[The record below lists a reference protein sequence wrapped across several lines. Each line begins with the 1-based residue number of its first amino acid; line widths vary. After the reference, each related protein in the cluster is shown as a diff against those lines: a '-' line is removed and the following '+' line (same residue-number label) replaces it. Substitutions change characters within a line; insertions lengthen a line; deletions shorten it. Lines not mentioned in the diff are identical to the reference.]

1 MNPFF
6 FGTSAEPL
14 FGVFH
19 PPKASTAKGAVV
31 LLCCPVGQEY
41 MRSHRAF
48 RQMALLLSRAGFPVM
63 RFDYFGTG
71 DSAGDTDQVSLER
84 CRLDVETAVEELRDM
99 TGVTPVALVGLRM
112 GANIAASAAPRLT
125 GVSHVVLWDPI
136 TDGVHHVIELV
147 NQSGLPEGT
156 VRNADDVS
164 RLAGT
169 VGTLGFPLTP
179 RLRREIADLDLAAMQ
194 TAPGSAYF
202 VVSSSPGEEDE
213 SRHALDSFCA
223 RVPNARLSSIPSEG
237 NWNEVDE
244 YGSALIPQA
253 AIRCIVDRLSET
265 VS

>member
-14 FGVFH
+14 FGLFY
-19 PPKASTAKGAVV
+19 PPKAATARGAAV

-71 DSAGDTDQVSLER
+71 DSAGDSHQMSLDR
-84 CRLDVETAVEELRDM
+84 CRVDVEAAVEELRDM
-99 TGVTPVALVGLRM
+99 TGVTPVVLVGLRM
-112 GANIAASAAPRLT
+112 GANIAALAAPRLT
-125 GVSHVVLWDPI
+125 GVAHVVLWDPL
-136 TDGVHHVIELV
+136 TDGMQHLV
-147 NQSGLPEGT
+147 DILNENPTLSGT
-156 VRNADDVS
+156 IRTADDALRVE
-164 RLAGT
+164 GT

-179 RLRREIADLDLAAMQ
+179 RLRKEIGALDLRSTPPAA
-194 TAPGSAYF
+194 SEYF
-202 VVSSSPGEEDE
+202 VVSSSHEEE
-213 SRHALDSFCA
+213 A
-223 RVPNARLSSIPSEG
+223 RRFFDVFRAQVPQAAFASIPTEG

-253 AIRCIVDRLSET
+253 AIRRIVERLSES
-265 VS
+265 VA